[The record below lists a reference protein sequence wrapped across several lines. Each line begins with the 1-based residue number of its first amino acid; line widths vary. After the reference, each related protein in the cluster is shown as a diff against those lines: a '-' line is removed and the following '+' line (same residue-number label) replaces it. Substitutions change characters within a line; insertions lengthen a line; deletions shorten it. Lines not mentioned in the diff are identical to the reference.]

1 MRWLKLFGIVV
12 VILLIVGGTKAWQ
25 LQKLMAGFASAPEPQ
40 VAVSTLTAS
49 YADWQPELTAAGS
62 LRAIRGVNLT
72 TEVAGLVQTV
82 AFDSGREVKA
92 GERLV
97 QLNADTD
104 IAKLDSLKV
113 ALNLAEI
120 NLKRDRNQR
129 EADAISQA
137 QLDSTESA
145 IASAKAAYAEQV
157 ALVAKKSIR
166 APFDGRLGITTVN
179 RGQYLNPGDPIVT
192 LQQLD
197 PIHVDFTLPQQA
209 LTQLKV
215 GQKVRAKSDS
225 FPDADFTGE
234 IAAINPL
241 VDTDTRNIQVLAT
254 LRNPQKRLLPGMFAT
269 VNVIAGA
276 PARYLTLP
284 QTAITF
290 NPYGETVFVVVP
302 RGSEKAPDPNTPPD
316 VQRTQALAAI
326 DEKIKAKQSAE
337 GKPEPEAKAAAA
349 SSAEIATGKPAE
361 PPPLVAR
368 QVFVKVGPTRGDQI
382 AILSGLKEGDVVVTS
397 GQLKL
402 KTGAR
407 VEIHNEVVPA
417 NAPDPKLV
425 DE

>member
-1 MRWLKLFGIVV
+1 MV
-12 VILLIVGGTKAWQ
+12 
-25 LQKLMAGFASAPEPQ
+25 
-40 VAVSTLTAS
+40 
-49 YADWQPELTAAGS
+49 D
-62 LRAIRGVNLT
+62 
-72 TEVAGLVQTV
+72 
-82 AFDSGREVKA
+82 
-92 GERLV
+92 
-97 QLNADTD
+97 
-104 IAKLDSLKV
+104 
-113 ALNLAEI
+113 
-120 NLKRDRNQR
+120 
-129 EADAISQA
+129 
-137 QLDSTESA
+137 
-145 IASAKAAYAEQV
+145 
-157 ALVAKKSIR
+157 AKK
-166 APFDGRLGITTVN
+166 TWV
-179 RGQYLNPGDPIVT
+179 
-192 LQQLD
+192 
-197 PIHVDFTLPQQA
+197 
-209 LTQLKV
+209 
-215 GQKVRAKSDS
+215 
-225 FPDADFTGE
+225 PDADFTGE

-349 SSAEIATGKPAE
+349 SSAELATGKPAE